1 MFQEVR
7 AVLTEVCKRPF
18 ILISLIIVFI
28 SLFLSRESLAKEVA
42 TSGSG
47 PVKIT
52 SERLVA
58 NKKDGLVTF
67 KGSVVARHR
76 DGTIISDTLKVYYAG
91 KDGVEKIVALGNVKI
106 NQQDRVG
113 ACRKAI
119 FYPDDQKIVMTG
131 APRVWKDGDV
141 VTGKVVTIF
150 GDSDR
155 MDVEGASI
163 VISPKE
169 NKKEKVPSL

>member
-1 MFQEVR
+1 MALIKAYKRSF
-7 AVLTEVCKRPF
+7 VLSTLF
-18 ILISLIIVFI
+18 FVFI
-28 SLFLSRESLAKEVA
+28 FLSLPWESLAKEVA

-52 SERLVA
+52 SERLIA

-67 KGSVVARHR
+67 KGSVVARYK
-76 DGTIISDTLKVYYAG
+76 DGTIISDSLNVYYDG
-91 KDGVEKIVALGNVKI
+91 KNAVEKIVAKGNVKI

-113 ACRKAI
+113 VCKKAV

-141 VTGKVVTIF
+141 VTGKVITIF

-155 MDVEGASI
+155 MDVEGASL
-163 VISPKE
+163 VISPKK
-169 NKKEKVPSL
+169 NKKEKAPSL